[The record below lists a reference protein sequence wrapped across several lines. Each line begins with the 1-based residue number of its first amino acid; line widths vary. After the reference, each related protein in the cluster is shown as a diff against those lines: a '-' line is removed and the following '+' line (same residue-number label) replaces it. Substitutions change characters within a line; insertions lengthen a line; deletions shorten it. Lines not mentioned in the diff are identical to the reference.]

1 MMMNIM
7 LNGNPFEIE
16 NALTVNELLAIK
28 KYTFPNIIVRIN
40 DVFIQ
45 KNQYSDTM
53 IQPDDKV
60 QVIHMISGG

>member
-1 MMMNIM
+1 MMNIM